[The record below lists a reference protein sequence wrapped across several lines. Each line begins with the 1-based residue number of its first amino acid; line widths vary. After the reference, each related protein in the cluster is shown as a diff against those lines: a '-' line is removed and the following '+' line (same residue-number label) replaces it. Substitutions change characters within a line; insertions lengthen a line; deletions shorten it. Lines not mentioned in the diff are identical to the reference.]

1 MWKINSTVFVFFI
14 HVFCCT
20 LNQYYGLS
28 LFFSPSQPKY
38 LTRYYVCNWNVS
50 SKLYSVY
57 FFILICNNVH
67 LKALHVLK
75 RHFRQCMQKH
85 IFKSLWC
92 FLLQLFLTTE
102 AFVTSLPAW
111 LTWLISVCCWAPW
124 LSFSSRCCSSCFLS
138 TFNSACFTSSSVIS
152 LFNFATSSAL
162 SETSIWALCRDAS
175 APVARAC
182 SSCTSNSLSLR
193 LSWTSFLEAF
203 SAPRCSSRS
212 WYSFS
217 LRASFSDRLCK
228 YNRRQH
234 QSVMRSMPRHLAFMV
249 VKFFHKL
256 NKTCEWQN
264 KSKQKWLPCVTS
276 WQWAGSYWKRLI
288 MLQPLIKSQRN
299 MNHLSFLN

>member
-1 MWKINSTVFVFFI
+1 
-14 HVFCCT
+14 
-20 LNQYYGLS
+20 
-28 LFFSPSQPKY
+28 
-38 LTRYYVCNWNVS
+38 
-50 SKLYSVY
+50 
-57 FFILICNNVH
+57 
-67 LKALHVLK
+67 
-75 RHFRQCMQKH
+75 MQKH

-162 SETSIWALCRDAS
+162 SEASIWALCRDAS

-212 WYSFS
+212 WYAFS

-228 YNRRQH
+228 YNRKQH